1 MGRSVERCSSS
12 IFLLMTLYFDLT
24 KIAGVD
30 YGPAIFYSLY
40 FNGLLLHLEFEAHVY
55 AFVAIKN

>member
-1 MGRSVERCSSS
+1 
-12 IFLLMTLYFDLT
+12 MTLYFDLT

-30 YGPAIFYSLY
+30 YEPAIFYSLY
-40 FNGLLLHLEFEAHVY
+40 FIGLLLHLEFEAHVY

>member
-1 MGRSVERCSSS
+1 MLFEY
-12 IFLLMTLYFDLT
+12 IFAYDLIFRLD

-30 YGPAIFYSLY
+30 YEPAIFYSLY
-40 FNGLLLHLEFEAHVY
+40 FIGLLLHLEFEAHVY